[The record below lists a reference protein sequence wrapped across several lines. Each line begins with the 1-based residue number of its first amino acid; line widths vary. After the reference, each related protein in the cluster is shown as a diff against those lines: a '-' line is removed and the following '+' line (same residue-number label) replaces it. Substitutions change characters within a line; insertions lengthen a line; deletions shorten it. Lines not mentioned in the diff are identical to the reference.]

1 VKVTRIFAD
10 ENETSAFSEVE
21 VPLHDQGAIGRI
33 SDPIPVT
40 GLMFRET
47 SADHYHDWHQ
57 APRRQYI
64 VLLDG
69 EIEITVGTGESRRF
83 SGGDILLVEDTT
95 GKGHLTQHVQQQ
107 VRRSLFLPLPEEPS

>member
-1 VKVTRIFAD
+1 MKVTRIYTRED
-10 ENETSAFSEVE
+10 GISAFSEVE

-33 SDPIPVT
+33 SDPVAVT
-40 GLMFRET
+40 SLMFRET
-47 SADHYHDWHQ
+47 PADHHHDWHQ

-83 SGGDILLVEDTT
+83 SGGEILLVEDTT
-95 GKGHLTQHVQQQ
+95 GNGHLTRHIQNQ
-107 VRRSLFLPLPEEPS
+107 VRKSLFLPLPEESS